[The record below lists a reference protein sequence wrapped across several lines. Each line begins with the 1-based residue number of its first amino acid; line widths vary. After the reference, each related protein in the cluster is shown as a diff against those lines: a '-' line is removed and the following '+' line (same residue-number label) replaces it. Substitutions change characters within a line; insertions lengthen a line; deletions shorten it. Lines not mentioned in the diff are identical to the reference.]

1 MAKTSNSSTFNLA
14 FKPKLERLLQEN
26 KIESIM
32 SSDPQSKASLYYTV
46 SFILFRLIST
56 IWKRSLAMQKN
67 HLVQWCFELSKKNTI
82 LTDIKMN

>member
-1 MAKTSNSSTFNLA
+1 MAKTSNSSTLNLA

-46 SFILFRLIST
+46 SFILFRLI
-56 IWKRSLAMQKN
+56 
-67 HLVQWCFELSKKNTI
+67 
-82 LTDIKMN
+82 